1 MPYIYIYIHIHIY
14 PLNPNDQIPK
24 MSLFTGSARQ
34 APALHLLRRA
44 QRLAAARVDG
54 GAQRAR
60 RRGRRADETTVG

>member
-1 MPYIYIYIHIHIY
+1 
-14 PLNPNDQIPK
+14 